1 MSSKKKKFE
10 QQIQQNKINRVTNKN
25 AKYNKKMSKSDENY
39 IKGNYTKSVNQTV
52 YGVKKNLAEGQKV
65 SGYGDDYID
74 TKGMKRSRY
83 VKKQKGENPYEAKYA
98 YQTGKPKYV
107 KGGTKADGTKY
118 DGFYSNK
125 RLLKDYEKESYK
137 NTGTL
142 NNKEY
147 MPKQKYALMSS
158 HKWDNAEKFSDHLNT
173 KVWDGIETA
182 KANQRKGKHIS
193 NALEY
198 VKGGAKDV
206 ILDPAMDFVKTLGA
220 IGGYTVSGIAGLKT
234 DLDNSISALTDTKRT
249 LKDYTGGKSAFV
261 ENIKDNKKTL
271 DKIGFGLD
279 FAHYYKKDK
288 ERADKLIEQEF
299 KDKGKTD
306 ELNKFKKFNKDNEK
320 LIQNSLNVA
329 GFVSDIIMPTPI
341 EDKMVDVVKGFGK
354 NTVKSF
360 KELKNGTANLATGIV
375 PEETAKL
382 MANSKKYA
390 GKGNKTTGIS
400 DDVFYSGKKGK
411 TAIDKLLDNQFEKTM
426 DNVKDVVKK
435 NPNTSNLGKFLDTL
449 DNKPLKGT
457 QRSIDGRTLNKKY
470 TQTKDGYIP
479 NLMNNVDEID
489 DVAKEF
495 AQSQQF
501 SMFGKDGSMNA
512 YIDNIQN
519 PYAKYEKVINKYG
532 DDVEGLVNKIDSMSP
547 HNADATLDYL
557 RKTRPEVYEQVVKGS
572 DEITDMIESTTR
584 RRGYETQQKIKDD
597 NKYFNTKDVNTP
609 KFSSEELAKQKYIKE
624 NNYKLL
630 KDVFNPKFVD
640 NVGNIKEREGL
651 LRTGV
656 KNFAQK
662 VSTLAGGSLEEASVQ
677 IKNAKYLVNK
687 GEIGAHEVSKML
699 NDLFF
704 DGKDVV
710 RRNVTPRHANQL
722 LDYVDDM
729 IIKQA
734 NGVLEEFD
742 SLGNKIPVGEGAR
755 KISAS
760 LTDYRYDEKMSNLA
774 SNFGVKNKAELTNR
788 YKELQAKKRIQ
799 PLNTD
804 EFYEYKELGEKIAK
818 WDDEY
823 KKVKYMSDEYD
834 DYAKKVYGKKDG
846 TEGYKEALDELADSG
861 KNKRL
866 SYEEF
871 VTQQNTSKTALDKT
885 LDSKEWK
892 KEVNKRWKEYNLD
905 LDGATDER
913 NLELVR
919 GEKMRN
925 QLREGASSSKN
936 NNVGQNSRARQ
947 EMLDDV
953 GEHSI
958 PKYTT
963 QDLQKM
969 KDIQKRAETIRKA
982 LNLPETKPM
991 KVKLTKGQKLGD
1003 LPPVRENLAHL
1014 KKTIQKEIRYMFEN
1028 PDKYEHFEEGFKHI
1042 KQGYVNTLRGYGVP
1056 DDKYFHKVK
1065 ALQDEL
1071 KGKMN
1076 DILKGGTKNTPL
1088 LKMELQKLA
1097 SRVDET
1103 FKGFDDVVLDKID
1116 NVNIKTFDDVVTDL
1130 NKTDNPFDKLLND
1143 NPFDALDDFDED
1155 ALMNGDVLP
1164 NNDEVVTI
1172 SDFFKKLDKNKV
1184 DDKPI
1189 KEMTRDKRPIPS
1201 PSDLI
1206 NLGMSKDEAFEAIN
1220 KMMSGEMEIPD
1231 LKYEKKVGKG
1241 GYTRYERKGI
1251 DLSNPSDDIVRK
1263 PLDYST
1269 VPRTQKELDVIN
1281 RDNAIRERKRIGNV
1295 DKIEFELDTTPL
1307 PKLTEPN
1314 APNMSN
1320 YDNKYLQSVLKN
1332 GTNEEKRIARRLLKN
1347 RGIDVPKQNTPLT
1360 KLANETVEET
1370 PVKFE
1375 DFLKEKNIGTDDVVE
1390 QFAKGE
1396 EEIYGRALTKGE
1408 IKANQ
1413 QKLEKPKY
1421 KDNELYDMYKSWLN
1435 SYKKGLTVYNPGWHV
1450 QNFFQNKGQNYL
1462 ALGADALLPQTEAR
1476 NILKQINGKGG
1487 KNGVIKNVKTNQTYS
1502 YDEIGKLAQ
1511 ELGVVD
1517 GLGEDVRN
1525 ARGIFPRFENQI
1537 DNSPI
1542 MKWLETNEQTA
1553 RLNHFVKQIERGMSP
1568 EDASKSVNK
1577 YLFDYS
1583 KKNKV
1588 DDFMGD
1594 FVDPFWTF
1602 HKNNAKLMYG
1612 SMFEHPGKINSIIRG
1627 TNGLETGV
1635 PEEQRQNEEF
1645 KYGKIQKPYANLTD
1659 SVNGDQYNYLYKQ
1672 NMFPDVEDA
1681 IPFEREDIENKM
1693 NPLVRM
1699 LIQQSRGEGN
1709 FGNKIV
1715 EEGEKPGWN
1724 EITME
1729 QRAKEVLMDLNPFM
1743 PNLVKTLDSEKNRQQ
1758 KADEGKQSQEITDKQ
1773 ILMDWINYITGNKG
1787 NWYRNLDL

>member
-65 SGYGDDYID
+65 HGYGDDYID

-83 VKKQKGENPYEAKYA
+83 VKKQNGENPYEAKYA

-206 ILDPAMDFVKTLGA
+206 IFDPAMDFMKSIGA
-220 IGGYTVSGIAGLKT
+220 IGSYGLAGIAGVAEDSGNLAKAVADPKRDYKYYSQGRNNLKENLKANKEE
-234 DLDNSISALTDTKRT
+234 LDKTGFGKYMGSFLSEAKTRADEGQIRFLEDTGRHSDAIEYK
-249 LKDYTGGKSAFV
+249 KQI
-261 ENIKDNKKTL
+261 EENKKRDTNL
-271 DKIGFGLD
+271 
-279 FAHYYKKDK
+279 
-288 ERADKLIEQEF
+288 
-299 KDKGKTD
+299 
-306 ELNKFKKFNKDNEK
+306 
-320 LIQNSLNVA
+320 LNVT
-329 GFVSDIIMPTPI
+329 GFVMDLLAPTI
-341 EDKMVDVVKGFGK
+341 VEDKVVDVVKGLGK
-354 NTVKSF
+354 NTAKSF

-390 GKGNKTTGIS
+390 GKGNKVTGAS

-411 TAIDKLLDNQFEKTM
+411 TATDKLLDNQFEKTM

-479 NLMNNVDEID
+479 NLMNSVDEVDNI
-489 DVAKEF
+489 VKGKANG
-495 AQSQQF
+495 QY

-519 PYAKYEKVINKYG
+519 PYARYEKVINKYG
-532 DDVEGLVNKIDSMSP
+532 DDIEGLVNKIDSMSS

-584 RRGYETQQKIKDD
+584 RRGYEAQQKIKDD
-597 NKYFNTKDVNTP
+597 NRYFNTKDVNTP
-609 KFSSEELAKQKYIKE
+609 KFSAEELAKQKYIKE

-662 VSTLAGGSLEEASVQ
+662 ISTLAEGSLEEASVQ
-677 IKNAKYLVNK
+677 IKNAKYLVDK

-729 IIKQA
+729 IVKQA

-774 SNFGVKNKAELTNR
+774 SNFGVKNKAELTDR
-788 YKELQAKKRIQ
+788 YKELQTKKRTR
-799 PLNTD
+799 PLNTE

-823 KKVKYMSDEYD
+823 KNVKYMSDEYD

-871 VTQQNTSKTALDKT
+871 VAQQNTSKTALDKT

-925 QLREGASSSKN
+925 QLRENSSSIKN
-936 NNVGQNSRARQ
+936 DNVGQNSRARQ
-947 EMLDDV
+947 ELASDV
-953 GEHSI
+953 GEHLI

-963 QDLQKM
+963 QDLQKI
-969 KDIQKRAETIRKA
+969 KDIQKRTNTIRKA

-991 KVKLTKGQKLGD
+991 KVKLTNGQKLGD

-1028 PDKYEHFEEGFKHI
+1028 PDKYGHFEEGFKQI

-1056 DDKYFHKVK
+1056 DDKYFHKVV

-1076 DILKGGTKNTPL
+1076 DILKGGTENTPL

-1097 SRVDET
+1097 NRVDET
-1103 FKGFDDVVLDKID
+1103 FKGFDDVVLDKI
-1116 NVNIKTFDDVVTDL
+1116 NNTNIKTFDDVVTDL
-1130 NKTDNPFDKLLND
+1130 NKTKNPFDEFLSNVNKTDDYVDDFERVIEQENIKHSEELRKKLGQNSNTPKKRAEIDPRTEERLKYYEDKLNL
-1143 NPFDALDDFDED
+1143 PEPKSLLDDIELPPGVDED
-1155 ALMNGDVLP
+1155 GVIQDLTKAF
-1164 NNDEVVTI
+1164 NNKSNKIPSFKQFKETI
-1172 SDFFKKLDKNKV
+1172 S
-1184 DDKPI
+1184 
-1189 KEMTRDKRPIPS
+1189 
-1201 PSDLI
+1201 
-1206 NLGMSKDEAFEAIN
+1206 N
-1220 KMMSGEMEIPD
+1220 KM
-1231 LKYEKKVGKG
+1231 
-1241 GYTRYERKGI
+1241 
-1251 DLSNPSDDIVRK
+1251 
-1263 PLDYST
+1263 
-1269 VPRTQKELDVIN
+1269 
-1281 RDNAIRERKRIGNV
+1281 
-1295 DKIEFELDTTPL
+1295 
-1307 PKLTEPN
+1307 PN
-1314 APNMSN
+1314 
-1320 YDNKYLQSVLKN
+1320 
-1332 GTNEEKRIARRLLKN
+1332 
-1347 RGIDVPKQNTPLT
+1347 
-1360 KLANETVEET
+1360 
-1370 PVKFE
+1370 
-1375 DFLKEKNIGTDDVVE
+1375 
-1390 QFAKGE
+1390 
-1396 EEIYGRALTKGE
+1396 
-1408 IKANQ
+1408 
-1413 QKLEKPKY
+1413 Y
-1421 KDNELYDMYKSWLN
+1421 KDNEIYDMYKSWLN

-1487 KNGVIKNVKTNQTYS
+1487 KGGVVKNVKTNQTYS

-1525 ARGIFPRFENQI
+1525 ARGIFPRLEKQI

-1568 EDASKSVNK
+1568 DDASKSVNK

-1602 HKNNAKLMYG
+1602 HKNNARLMYG

-1627 TNGLETGV
+1627 TKGLENGI

-1672 NMFPDVEDA
+1672 NMFPNVEDA
-1681 IPFEREDIENKM
+1681 IPFERDDIENKM

-1699 LIQQSRGEGN
+1699 LMQQSRGEGN

-1724 EITME
+1724 EITKE
-1729 QRAKEVLMDLNPFM
+1729 QRIKEVLMDLNPFM
-1743 PNLVKTLDSEKNRQQ
+1743 PNLVKTLGSEKNRQQ
-1758 KADEGKQSQEITDKQ
+1758 KSDEDKQSQKITDKQ

>member
-52 YGVKKNLAEGQKV
+52 YGVKKNLAEGKKV
-65 SGYGDDYID
+65 NGYGDDYID

-83 VKKQKGENPYEAKYA
+83 VKKQNGENPYEAKYA

-107 KGGTKADGTKY
+107 QGGTRADGTKY

-193 NALEY
+193 NALEW

-220 IGGYTVSGIAGLKT
+220 VGGYTVSGIAGLKT

-261 ENIKDNKKTL
+261 ENIKDNKKSL
-271 DKIGFGLD
+271 DKTGFGLD

-329 GFVSDIIMPTPI
+329 GFVSDIIMPSPI
-341 EDKMVDVVKGFGK
+341 EDKMVDGVKLLGK
-354 NTVKSF
+354 NTAKSF

-390 GKGNKTTGIS
+390 GKGRTGTS

-411 TAIDKLLDNQFEKTM
+411 TATDKLLDNQFEKTM

-449 DNKPLKGT
+449 DGKPLKGT
-457 QRSIDGRTLNKKY
+457 QRKIDGRTLNKKH

-479 NLMNNVDEID
+479 NLMNSVDEVD
-489 DVAKEF
+489 DVIKGNANG
-495 AQSQQF
+495 QY
-501 SMFGKDGSMNA
+501 SMFGKDGSMDA

-519 PYAKYEKVINKYG
+519 PYARYEKVINKYG
-532 DDVEGLVNKIDSMSP
+532 DDVEGLINKIDSMSP

-609 KFSSEELAKQKYIKE
+609 KLSTEELARQKYIKE

-651 LRTGV
+651 FRTGV

-662 VSTLAGGSLEEASVQ
+662 VSTLSDGALEEASVQ
-677 IKNAKYLVNK
+677 IKNAKYLVDK

-704 DGKDVV
+704 DGKDVI

-729 IIKQA
+729 IVKQA

-774 SNFGVKNKAELTNR
+774 SHFGVKNKAELTDR
-788 YKELQAKKRIQ
+788 YKELQVKKRVQ
-799 PLNTD
+799 PLSTD

-823 KKVKYMSDEYD
+823 KNVKYMSDEYD

-871 VTQQNTSKTALDKT
+871 VAEQNTSKTALDKT
-885 LDSKEWK
+885 LDAKEWQ
-892 KEVNKRWKEYNLD
+892 KEVNKRWEEYKLD
-905 LDGATDER
+905 LDGAVDER

-1116 NVNIKTFDDVVTDL
+1116 DVNIKTFDDVVTDL
-1130 NKTDNPFDKLLND
+1130 NKADNPFDEFLNSVNKTDDYVDDFERVIEQENIKHSEELREKLGQNSNIPKKRAEIDPRTEERLKYYEDKLNL
-1143 NPFDALDDFDED
+1143 PEPKSLLDDIELPPGVDED
-1155 ALMNGDVLP
+1155 GVIQGLTKTFD
-1164 NNDEVVTI
+1164 
-1172 SDFFKKLDKNKV
+1172 NKSN
-1184 DDKPI
+1184 K
-1189 KEMTRDKRPIPS
+1189 IPS
-1201 PSDLI
+1201 FKQFKETLS
-1206 NLGMSKDEAFEAIN
+1206 N
-1220 KMMSGEMEIPD
+1220 KM
-1231 LKYEKKVGKG
+1231 
-1241 GYTRYERKGI
+1241 
-1251 DLSNPSDDIVRK
+1251 
-1263 PLDYST
+1263 
-1269 VPRTQKELDVIN
+1269 
-1281 RDNAIRERKRIGNV
+1281 
-1295 DKIEFELDTTPL
+1295 
-1307 PKLTEPN
+1307 PN
-1314 APNMSN
+1314 
-1320 YDNKYLQSVLKN
+1320 
-1332 GTNEEKRIARRLLKN
+1332 
-1347 RGIDVPKQNTPLT
+1347 
-1360 KLANETVEET
+1360 
-1370 PVKFE
+1370 F
-1375 DFLKEKNIGTDDVVE
+1375 
-1390 QFAKGE
+1390 
-1396 EEIYGRALTKGE
+1396 
-1408 IKANQ
+1408 
-1413 QKLEKPKY
+1413 
-1421 KDNELYDMYKSWLN
+1421 KDNELYDIYKRWLN

-1462 ALGADALLPQTEAR
+1462 ALGADALLPQTEAK
-1476 NILKQINGKGG
+1476 NILKQINGEGG
-1487 KNGVIKNVKTNQTYS
+1487 KNGFIKNTKTKQAYS

-1511 ELGVVD
+1511 ELGVID

-1525 ARGIFPRFENQI
+1525 ARGIFPRLEKQI
-1537 DNSPI
+1537 DNSSV

-1553 RLNHFVKQIERGMSP
+1553 RLNHFIKQIERGMSP

-1602 HKNNAKLMYG
+1602 HKNNARLMYG

-1627 TNGLETGV
+1627 TKGLENGI

-1645 KYGKIQKPYANLTD
+1645 KYGKIQKPYANFTD

-1672 NMFPDVEDA
+1672 NMFPNVEDA
-1681 IPFEREDIENKM
+1681 IPFERDDIENKM
-1693 NPLVRM
+1693 NPILRM
-1699 LIQQSRGEGN
+1699 LVQQSRGEGN

-1715 EEGEKPGWN
+1715 KEGEKPGWN

-1729 QRAKEVLMDLNPFM
+1729 DRFGEVIQELNPFM
-1743 PNLVKTLDSEKNRQQ
+1743 PTLAKTYFKSKDRQQ
-1758 KADEGKQSQEITDKQ
+1758 KADEGKQSQETSDKQ